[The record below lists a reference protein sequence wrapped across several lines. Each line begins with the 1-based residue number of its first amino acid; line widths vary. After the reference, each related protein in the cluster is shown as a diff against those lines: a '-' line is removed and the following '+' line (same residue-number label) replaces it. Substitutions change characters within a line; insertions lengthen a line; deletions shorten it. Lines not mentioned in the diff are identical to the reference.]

1 MLYFCCITGED
12 MKKAICFA
20 LLLCGLA
27 SCRMLDVASIDYL
40 EPADITFPPEV
51 RRVGV
56 VNNVVSD
63 SLLEKG
69 GKPSFHEGTA
79 AVCGDGRVLAE
90 ELAAGIASA
99 NYFDL
104 VVICDS
110 ALRQGD
116 RLPREQRLGGS
127 EVRRLSSDLGVDLI
141 LSVDRVD
148 LSAERGL
155 AYYPDYPSPVPTLDA
170 KVHAL
175 LRLYLPA
182 RETSMATL
190 AGTDSLYWAGSWEV
204 DTTMVRDA
212 SAYVAQAFLHRLL
225 PVWKEAGRYYYAGGC
240 VEMRDA
246 AVCVKE
252 DDWEGACRLWKNL
265 YEGKSGRFRMYA
277 AYNIAVYHEVG
288 DDLEQAK
295 TWLEK
300 ALEIASKDLEL
311 DSEGEPVALTPD
323 YRLMASYYAHLES
336 RLSERYKLDIQM
348 ERFSE

>member
-1 MLYFCCITGED
+1 MSYFCCITSED
-12 MKKAICFA
+12 MKKVICFA

-27 SCRMLDVASIDYL
+27 SCRMFEVASIDYL
-40 EPADITFPPEV
+40 EPAGITFPSEV

-69 GKPSFHEGTA
+69 GEPVFHEGVATL
-79 AVCGDGRVLAE
+79 CGDGRVLAE
-90 ELAAGIASA
+90 ELAASIASA

-116 RLPREQRLGGS
+116 RLPRESRLGGS
-127 EVRRLSSDLGVDLI
+127 EVRQLADGLGVDLV

-148 LSAERGL
+148 LSIERGL
-155 AYYPDYPSPVPTLDA
+155 AYYPDYPSPEPTLDA

-175 LRLYLPA
+175 LRLYLPG
-182 RETSMATL
+182 RESPMATL
-190 AGTDSLYWAGSWEV
+190 ADTDSLYWAGSWTV

-212 SAYVAQAFLHRLL
+212 SAYVSQAAVRHLL
-225 PVWKEAGRYYYAGGC
+225 PVWKKANRYFYAGGC

-252 DDWEGACRLWKNL
+252 DEWEDACRLWQAVYGGKN
-265 YEGKSGRFRMYA
+265 ERFRMYA
-277 AYNIAVYHEVG
+277 AYNIALFHEVA

-295 TWLEK
+295 AWLEK
-300 ALEIASKDLEL
+300 ALEMAGKEVERDER
-311 DSEGEPVALTPD
+311 GEPVALTAD
-323 YRLMASYYAHLES
+323 YRLMASYYAHLS
-336 RLSERYKLDIQM
+336 DRLSERYKLDLQM
-348 ERFSE
+348 ERFGK